1 MRGWLPLVGP
11 WLMAG
16 CATGLGG
23 LPEYGPTL
31 QTQSCVLSPGCMA
44 PAASG
49 EVLIPTAAVRAAQA
63 VRGLLTLKDFLDE
76 AEVAQVEAVLVQ
88 CAREADFQ
96 VNEREYGRGRA
107 PDDKECNRVVGQDK
121 LGRKIRRSM
130 ELGTLKHEA
139 AFACVERELGERFP
153 DHFTREPRYGKE
165 PTTNGYAMTDTR
177 WDSLVPDLVL
187 HVVRNANRIQRL
199 YDFYFPCT
207 ASKKS
212 NPLGDAGETLRQ
224 KLDKYRELPG
234 ADQRALVTPQL
245 GVSR

>member
-1 MRGWLPLVGP
+1 M
-11 WLMAG
+11 
-16 CATGLGG
+16 
-23 LPEYGPTL
+23 PT
-31 QTQSCVLSPGCMA
+31 TV
-44 PAASG
+44 
-49 EVLIPTAAVRAAQA
+49 VRAAQV
-63 VRGLLTLKDFLDE
+63 VRGVLTLKDFLDE
-76 AEVAQVEAVLVQ
+76 AEVARVEEVLVR

-96 VNEREYGRGRA
+96 VNEREYGRGRI

-130 ELGTLKHEA
+130 ELGTLKHEV

-153 DHFTREPRYGKE
+153 DHFTREPRYGKSSMTE
-165 PTTNGYAMTDTR
+165 GYSMTDTR
-177 WDSLVPDLVL
+177 LDSLVPDLVL
-187 HVVRNANRIQRL
+187 HFVRNANRIQRL

-245 GVSR
+245 GISR